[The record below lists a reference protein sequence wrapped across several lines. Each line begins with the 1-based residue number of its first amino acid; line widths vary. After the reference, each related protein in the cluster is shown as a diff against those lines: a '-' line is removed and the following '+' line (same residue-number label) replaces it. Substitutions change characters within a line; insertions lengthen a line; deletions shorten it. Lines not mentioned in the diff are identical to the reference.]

1 MEISREIRRIWRET
15 QIRQIWKIILT
26 GLVTGQVKV
35 HNLCT
40 MAQLMPC
47 YIADVKYCHMIWKI
61 ILTGLVTGQVKVHNL
76 CTMAQLM
83 PCYIADVKYCH
94 MSTQA

>member
-15 QIRQIWKIILT
+15 QITQIWKIILT
-26 GLVTGQVKV
+26 SLIKDRVKV
-35 HNLCT
+35 YNLCT
-40 MAQLMPC
+40 
-47 YIADVKYCHMIWKI
+47 V
-61 ILTGLVTGQVKVHNL
+61 
-76 CTMAQLM
+76 AQLM

>member
-15 QIRQIWKIILT
+15 QIRQIWKIIFT

-35 HNLCT
+35 HNLRT
-40 MAQLMPC
+40 MAQL
-47 YIADVKYCHMIWKI
+47 
-61 ILTGLVTGQVKVHNL
+61 T
-76 CTMAQLM
+76 